1 MSSVSLLTR
10 PVRRYL
16 LERLERLH
24 DALSRLGQRLRE
36 GLASVIGE
44 HVGETVREAVHAALD
59 RRLPDSR
66 RLDTQPQVPSYRDP
80 SYREPAYR
88 QPSYPGYRED
98 AETWDRDYGGHESA
112 GLWNDRPVTVPPS
125 PPPAPPKSRWWPL
138 LPAALEAVRW
148 WLHRGLFR
156 KPTLTVLA
164 VGATAGFIALVGGP
178 LAVALAAAVGT
189 ALTLT
194 GLADGVR
201 NAIGGLAGATRG
213 D

>member
-1 MSSVSLLTR
+1 MSSADLLTR

-66 RLDTQPQVPSYRDP
+66 RQDAQPHMPSYREPSYREP

-88 QPSYPGYRED
+88 DSRSEFDYPE
-98 AETWDRDYGGHESA
+98 DYGNHENA
-112 GLWNDRPVTVPPS
+112 GLWNDRPVTVPSS
-125 PPPAPPKSRWWPL
+125 PPPIQPRSRWWPL

-148 WLHRGLFR
+148 WCHRGLFR
-156 KPTLTVLA
+156 KPTLTVLG
-164 VGATAGFIALVGGP
+164 VGVAAGIIALAGGP

-194 GLADGVR
+194 SLADGVR
-201 NAIGGLAGATRG
+201 DAVGGLAGATRG